1 MPGAS
6 STTKAEVLLRA
17 SSLLQSRL
25 PEFANRIHIVI
36 EDEIPQSLQNN
47 EVLTVQITG
56 GTFDFGAMSGGG
68 AAVIPYQGTLRVAI
82 WSSNRVDRSGVS
94 TGMLTLSGRGLL
106 RLQTKI
112 LKALMGSYLHE
123 VEAGGN
129 GYTPCLIDCIKPMSD
144 TQPQSAGK
152 GEGKGATV
160 QKATLAVDFS
170 VDFKWNLE
178 GDSDNEPE
186 GISAP

>member
-1 MPGAS
+1 
-6 STTKAEVLLRA
+6 
-17 SSLLQSRL
+17 
-25 PEFANRIHIVI
+25 
-36 EDEIPQSLQNN
+36 
-47 EVLTVQITG
+47 
-56 GTFDFGAMSGGG
+56 
-68 AAVIPYQGTLRVAI
+68 
-82 WSSNRVDRSGVS
+82 
-94 TGMLTLSGRGLL
+94 MLTLSGRGLL

-112 LKALMGSYLHE
+112 LKALTGSYLQE
-123 VEAGGN
+123 LEAGGD

-186 GISAP
+186 GITAP